1 MLVYSSINNA
11 RVTEQDVLSLLSVSH
26 LGRAALWKIR
36 CAREGHTKHVPW
48 MDHFGGCTL
57 CNFII
62 AFHVDCISIS
72 FRKN

>member
-1 MLVYSSINNA
+1 MLVYSSVNSA

-48 MDHFGGCTL
+48 MDHFWWL
-57 CNFII
+57 HIM
-62 AFHVDCISIS
+62 
-72 FRKN
+72 